1 MTRTF
6 TTPLTWGGLTLP
18 QRERLLGI
26 SRGQHAQ
33 RGDETW
39 MSLLNNKLIEVVYT
53 YPADV
58 AIDALTPLG
67 GDLLRQRD
75 EVLIDFIQAVLADE
89 MGSGDGDKVAGMN
102 ALADKWGLPD
112 EHRGDCYQDLIIAMA
127 QAALA
132 QVQEGG
138 EHE

>member
-75 EVLIDFIQAVLADE
+75 TI
-89 MGSGDGDKVAGMN
+89 MVA
-102 ALADKWGLPD
+102 ALTAYANGEYLGKGK
-112 EHRGDCYQDLIIAMA
+112 A
-127 QAALA
+127 QTALA

-138 EHE
+138 E